1 MSKRVLI
8 VFVVVFGL
16 MVAGAGIFAFA
27 AETDE
32 SPSAAADEPT
42 VVLAQEEVEE
52 PAEETGGMWG
62 HFKGPHDM
70 ILDEVLDE
78 LVADGT
84 IDEELAAEIRA
95 AYEAKVAE
103 KVAELPEDLD
113 RFGRK
118 FGSFFDK
125 DGTFDLEKLPPWL
138 EGLDLDE
145 DLLGLFEGGLTPE
158 ELEEL
163 RGQLPEG
170 FEFAPHGFR
179 GSPFGQLDELGI
191 DIESY
196 LEDGQIAPEER
207 DEIRK
212 MIEEQF
218 GEGFEFEFRGP
229 RGRRGPAG
237 PSDDDA
243 EASFGFRIGG
253 FDASV

>member
-1 MSKRVLI
+1 MNRRVLI
-8 VFVVVFGL
+8 IFVVVFGL

-32 SPSAAADEPT
+32 LPSAIADEPT

-52 PAEETGGMWG
+52 RAEEFGGTWD

-70 ILDEVLDE
+70 VLDEVLDE

-95 AYEAKVAE
+95 AYEAKVEE
-103 KVAELPEDLD
+103 KVAELPEDFG

-118 FGSFFDK
+118 FGRFFDE
-125 DGTFDLEKLPPWL
+125 DGAFDLENLPPWL

-145 DLLGLFEGGLTPE
+145 DLLGLFEDGLTPE

-191 DIESY
+191 DIERF
-196 LEDGQIAPEER
+196 LEDGQLDPGER

-218 GEGFEFEFRGP
+218 GEGFAFEF

-243 EASFGFRIGG
+243 EASFGIRIGG
-253 FDASV
+253 FDA